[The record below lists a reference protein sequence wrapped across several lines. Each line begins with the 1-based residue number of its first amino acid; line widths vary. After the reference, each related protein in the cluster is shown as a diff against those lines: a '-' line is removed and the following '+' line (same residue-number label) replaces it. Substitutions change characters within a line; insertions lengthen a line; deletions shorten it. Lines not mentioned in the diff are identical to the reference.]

1 MSGEKQKIDFGYA
14 LQHDNKALA
23 AMFELVKIGALP
35 LMTLV
40 VSFYFPKAV

>member
-1 MSGEKQKIDFGYA
+1 MSGEKQKIDFGYT

-23 AMFELVKIGALP
+23 AMFELAKIGVLP

-40 VSFYFPKAV
+40 VSFYFPKSV